1 MKKSCFIQVVV
12 TVTILVAAA
21 IYIIQY
27 KLDYWFINPAK
38 KILVSEVEKNWDN
51 EVKHIEESVQ
61 KDSLRSLMLYYIK
74 NVKSMEEV
82 VNLDEENFIKEF
94 GVVIEDS
101 IITDKE
107 ISQLSLLLKKE
118 EYEKSES
125 NRN

>member
-1 MKKSCFIQVVV
+1 MKKSCFIQVVII
-12 TVTILVAAA
+12 VTILVAAA

-27 KLDYWFINPAK
+27 KLDDWFINPAK
-38 KILVSEVEKNWDN
+38 KILVSEVDKNWDN
-51 EVKHIEESVQ
+51 EVKHVEESVQ

-101 IITDKE
+101 ILIDEE
-107 ISQLSLLLKKE
+107 ISKLTLLLKRE
-118 EYEKSES
+118 EYEKSKS
-125 NRN
+125 DRN

>member
-1 MKKSCFIQVVV
+1 LKKSCFIQVVV
-12 TVTILVAAA
+12 IVTILVAAA

-27 KLDYWFINPAK
+27 KLDDWFINPAK
-38 KILVSEVEKNWDN
+38 KILVSEVDKNWDN

-101 IITDKE
+101 IITDEE
-107 ISQLSLLLKKE
+107 ISQLTLLLKRE

>member
-1 MKKSCFIQVVV
+1 MKKSCFIQVVII
-12 TVTILVAAA
+12 VTILVAAA

-27 KLDYWFINPAK
+27 KLDDWFINPAK
-38 KILVSEVEKNWDN
+38 NILVSEVDKNWDN

-101 IITDKE
+101 IITDEE
-107 ISQLSLLLKKE
+107 ISQLTLLLKKE